1 VGDTF
6 NRILHGW
13 KKLSQGRDLKNMV
26 GYFRTTAVKPLEKD
40 HGKSYDESRY
50 LVHVHC
56 LLALRKSDINIGLS
70 DRLNT
75 SWQRITKCDG
85 TSDFRSVEEFSG
97 YIEKELNRDPKMVNE
112 IVLRIKELNGV
123 NRVIRYMLDQNNA
136 FRHGVDPEQ
145 LRKYLAIKM
154 RYPKKRWNYTRGGI
168 FKSIKII
175 TNTTHKKSYKH
186 LVLRGMD
193 FEQLRDI
200 LSTKLRLPRET
211 ETWNY
216 DRGYKC
222 ESRKSVSKIAGL
234 KNRGDIKS
242 ILTDEYLEF
251 LMELEDLSGSAAVWA
266 DLNSKFMVSEFNNT
280 VAEYLYETRS
290 VNLRVCEQF

>member
-1 VGDTF
+1 
-6 NRILHGW
+6 
-13 KKLSQGRDLKNMV
+13 
-26 GYFRTTAVKPLEKD
+26 
-40 HGKSYDESRY
+40 
-50 LVHVHC
+50 
-56 LLALRKSDINIGLS
+56 
-70 DRLNT
+70 
-75 SWQRITKCDG
+75 
-85 TSDFRSVEEFSG
+85 
-97 YIEKELNRDPKMVNE
+97 
-112 IVLRIKELNGV
+112 
-123 NRVIRYMLDQNNA
+123 
-136 FRHGVDPEQ
+136 
-145 LRKYLAIKM
+145 
-154 RYPKKRWNYTRGGI
+154 
-168 FKSIKII
+168 
-175 TNTTHKKSYKH
+175 
-186 LVLRGMD
+186 MD